1 MARLLRELVMK
12 WSIAGLLLLGVG
24 AAVSAS
30 ILVAT
35 LKAGGSTVAVTS
47 LTPTEMQIMVAARP
61 MPAMSIVDARSVSTK
76 TVPANEA
83 PANSMRRPTDVIGK
97 LLTVP
102 IVEGQVLTS
111 GCFAD
116 EKSGA
121 RLASALVNGM
131 RAVSVSLTPDKA
143 GLLYAGCV
151 VDVLVSLNRPSTEGS
166 GIKEA
171 MSMTLLQGVE
181 VLAIDDTSVMSE
193 ADSSEPPATETAAST
208 RRGRNDTRLVTL
220 MVNSNQAKALQLAS
234 QYGAVS
240 LALRNPLDT
249 ASVETDSTMLSD
261 LADEYTRI
269 VAALSPP
276 QLGEPKADDP
286 SQPSNPTQTDQG
298 TQADRTGQDN
308 AAWMKAIREQ
318 LAEDKAPLPAGMLV
332 AQMPEDPKWEVLVNR
347 GGQLELVRFHRP
359 GELLLQDA
367 IDWVWEGRAFSATN
381 ANTKE
386 PR

>member
-1 MARLLRELVMK
+1 MK

-30 ILVAT
+30 ILVGT
-35 LKAGGSTVAVTS
+35 LKAGAPAVAGTSVT
-47 LTPTEMQIMVAARP
+47 PAEMQIMVAAKP
-61 MPAMSIVDARSVSTK
+61 MPAMSIVDARSVLTK

-83 PANSMRRPTDVIGK
+83 PANYMRRPTDVIGK

-111 GCFAD
+111 TCFAD

-121 RLASALVNGM
+121 RLASALADGM
-131 RAVSVSLTPDKA
+131 RAVSLSLTPDKA
-143 GLLYAGCV
+143 GLLHAGCI

-166 GIKEA
+166 GTKEA

-181 VLAIDDTSVMSE
+181 VLAIDDSSVMSE
-193 ADSSEPPATETAAST
+193 ADSSEPSTPETKTSM
-208 RRGRNDTRLVTL
+208 RRGQRDKRLVTL
-220 MVNSNQAKALQLAS
+220 MVNSKQAKALQLAS

-249 ASVETDSTMLSD
+249 APVETDSTMLSG

-276 QLGEPKADDP
+276 QVGEPKAYDP
-286 SQPSNPTQTDQG
+286 SQPSNPTQTGQD
-298 TQADRTGQDN
+298 TRADRPGQDN
-308 AAWMKAIREQ
+308 AALMKARREQ

-332 AQMPEDPKWEVLVNR
+332 AQKAEDPKWEMLVNR
-347 GGQLELVRFHRP
+347 GGQLELLRFRRP
-359 GELLLQDA
+359 GELSPQDT
-367 IDWVWEGRAFSATN
+367 IQWIWDSRAFSGTN
-381 ANTKE
+381 ANPKE

>member
-1 MARLLRELVMK
+1 MK
-12 WSIAGLLLLGVG
+12 WSIAGLLLLGIG
-24 AAVSAS
+24 AAISAS

-35 LKAGGSTVAVTS
+35 LKVGAPALASTS
-47 LTPTEMQIMVAARP
+47 LSPAEMQIMVAAKP
-61 MPAMSIVDARSVSTK
+61 MPAMSIVDARSVLTK

-111 GCFAD
+111 TCFAD

-121 RLASALVNGM
+121 RLASALVHGM

-143 GLLYAGCV
+143 GLLYAGCI
-151 VDVLVSLNRPSTEGS
+151 VDVLVSLNRPSTEGA
-166 GIKEA
+166 GTKEA

-181 VLAIDDTSVMSE
+181 VLAIDETSVMSE
-193 ADSSEPPATETAAST
+193 APTSEASAAEAAANT
-208 RRGRNDTRLVTL
+208 RRGRRDRLVTL

-249 ASVETDSTMLSD
+249 APVKTDSTMLSG

-276 QLGEPKADDP
+276 QSGEPKADDP
-286 SQPSNPTQTDQG
+286 GRAANPAQHG
-298 TQADRTGQDN
+298 PGPQADRAEQYR
-308 AAWMKAIREQ
+308 AALTKAEREQ
-318 LAEDKAPLPAGMLV
+318 RAEDKAPLPAGMLV
-332 AQMPEDPKWEVLVNR
+332 AQKLEDPKWEMLVNR
-347 GGQLELVRFHRP
+347 GGQLELLRFRRP
-359 GELLLQDA
+359 GELSPQDTTQW
-367 IDWVWEGRAFSATN
+367 IWDSRAFSGTN
-381 ANTKE
+381 ANPKE